1 MEQADDQAREIA
13 ELRDRLSRLSQAS
26 LRINE
31 SLDFD
36 TVLQGVLDS
45 ACSLTGARYGVIT
58 LLGESGRIQDFLYS
72 GLTPEESRR
81 FAEFPNGMLFFEY
94 LSSISEPLRLRD
106 FHSYV
111 RELGLPEFHPPMAV
125 SSPLPFL
132 AAPIRHLGESVGAF
146 YVGEKELEFTPE
158 DEETL
163 VMFAS
168 QAALVIANARR
179 HREEQRT
186 RADLE
191 TLVNTTPVGVMVFDA
206 GTGEVRS
213 INREARRIVSDL
225 CAPDGTAEQLLEVLT
240 FRRADGR
247 EVSLVE
253 FPLTQGLRTGETV
266 RAEEIVLQS
275 PGGRSVT
282 TLVNATPIFLEEGEV
297 ESVVVTIQDMTPME
311 ELERL
316 RAEFLGMV
324 SHELRTP
331 LASIKG
337 SAATLTEA
345 ASDLDP
351 AEMLQFFRIIGEQA
365 DHMRDLIGDLL
376 DVARIE
382 TGELSV
388 APVPA
393 DVASLVD
400 EARSRFQS
408 GGGRNNLR
416 IDLSPEL
423 PLVMADGRRVVQV
436 LSNLL
441 SNAARHSHEA
451 SAIGVSAVREGY
463 HVAVSVTD
471 EGRGIAAERLPH
483 LFRKFSR
490 IDGEDRRRDIAGSGL
505 GLAICKGIV
514 EAHGGRIRAESDG
527 LGLGA
532 RFTFTIPVAGDA
544 VAGVPRLSA
553 RSGRAEK
560 ERTRILTVDD
570 DPQTLRHVRDA
581 LTNAGYTPVV
591 TGDPEEALSL
601 VEANDPHLVLL
612 DLMLPGTDG
621 IELMRGIL
629 DMADVPVIF
638 LSAYG
643 QEETIARAFENGADD
658 YVVKPFSPTEL
669 VARIKAALRK
679 REAPE
684 WAEPSEP
691 YVFGDLTVDYA
702 ERRVTLAGRPVQLTA
717 IEYGLLFE
725 LSANA
730 GRVMTYDRLLRRVWG
745 LRRSGDS
752 RRVRTAA
759 KQLRRKLG
767 DDANNPTYIL
777 NEPRVGYRMEK
788 GEEQEGDDTRPVLPS
803 RRSSGD
809 NTGCTG
815 LADDDG
821 NGRASN
827 PGGPE
832 ARGA

>member
-1 MEQADDQAREIA
+1 MEQADEPQREIA

-58 LLGESGRIQDFLYS
+58 LLNESGRIQDFLYS
-72 GLTPEESRR
+72 GLTAEESRQ
-81 FAEFPNGMLFFEY
+81 FTEFPNGMLFFEY

-225 CAPDGTAEQLLEVLT
+225 CAPGGSAEQLLEVLT

-253 FPLTQGLRTGETV
+253 FPLAQGLRTGETV

-275 PGGRSVT
+275 PDGQSVT

-297 ESVVVTIQDMTPME
+297 ESVVVTIQDMTPLE

-331 LASIKG
+331 LAAIKG

-345 ASDLDP
+345 AFDLDP
-351 AEMLQFFRIIGEQA
+351 AEMLQFYRIIGEQA
-365 DHMRDLIGDLL
+365 DYMRDLIGDLL

-382 TGELSV
+382 TGELAV

-416 IDLSPEL
+416 IDLSSEL
-423 PLVMADGRRVVQV
+423 PLVMADGRRIVQV
-436 LSNLL
+436 LNNLL
-441 SNAARHSHEA
+441 SNAAWNSHEA

-514 EAHGGRIRAESDG
+514 ETHGGRIWAESDG

-532 RFTFTIPVAGDA
+532 RFTFTIPVAQDA

-553 RSGRAEK
+553 RRERAEK

-570 DPQTLRHVRDA
+570 DPQTLRYVRDA
-581 LTNAGYTPVV
+581 LAGAGYAPIV
-591 TGDPEEALSL
+591 TADPQEAASL

-621 IELMRGIL
+621 IELMGDIL

-643 QEETIARAFENGADD
+643 QEEIIARAFENGADD
-658 YVVKPFSPTEL
+658 YVVKPFSATEL

-691 YVFGDLTVDYA
+691 YVFGDLTIDYA

-730 GRVMTYDRLLRRVWG
+730 GRVMTYDRLLQRVWG
-745 LRRSGDS
+745 LRISGDS

-788 GEEQEGDDTRPVLPS
+788 GEMQERE
-803 RRSSGD
+803 
-809 NTGCTG
+809 
-815 LADDDG
+815 
-821 NGRASN
+821 
-827 PGGPE
+827 E
-832 ARGA
+832 AATD